1 MERQNN
7 LEDNPTVLEALRNWL
22 GFAGQTEREFEPRQS
37 AEGGKKHLL
46 WLALALFVLGQLMIE
61 FGRQTLLVLA
71 SLFFVCAF
79 ILAALSLINRE
90 KQTQDADEV
99 IQNETEDD
107 VSISVKTAWLVLGL
121 ALAILGGWNYRNGT
135 VNLLAALL
143 WIGSIA
149 SVFYAF
155 YQKRIKERQPFKARL
170 QKILSNRKR
179 LMALLFLIVVVL
191 AFQLG
196 GLKNVPSEMVSSQV
210 EAYYTYDGILSGD
223 TALWFPRNVVS
234 EPLGYYWGALLN
246 LFAGKPLSFTGLK
259 LAYALAGLIAV
270 FFIYKLGSL
279 LFDERS
285 GYLSA
290 LLFGIGF
297 WPILQ
302 ERALLGY
309 GLVLVIFIPATF
321 FLIKSLK
328 EDDFNSLL
336 IATVLTSLGLL
347 TNKIFI
353 FAILANILVT
363 IVYTVKK
370 VKEGQRTEL
379 ALRIGVSIILGV
391 VVALPLVFVIIS
403 NPSGWL
409 APIANQL
416 STQFSSYSASKSLVF
431 FSNLLSALGMV
442 NWSNN
447 NSWVDGIAN
456 RGALDWLSAAF
467 FLFGLA
473 VLIFKD
479 FRKDRSQTIAL
490 LLIFLVMLMPSVLSF
505 SQPQENPS
513 LSRALG
519 AALPV
524 FLIAGR
530 GFGFALEQLPEISPK
545 KANNRRTFVFLL
557 FAAIAIFNNY
567 QLINRV
573 YAENYHRSAWNASE
587 MASVLNENMTGRE
600 GNLQPYLV
608 GYPYWVDARAVAIS
622 MGKPELNLS
631 ILPDDL
637 AQTVNLNANKI
648 FLLHPEDE
656 SSLNQLQS
664 LYPHGFGNLYASR
677 EANKDFYVFI
687 VSQ

>member
-1 MERQNN
+1 M
-7 LEDNPTVLEALRNWL
+7 EALRNWL
-22 GFAGQTEREFEPRQS
+22 GLAVQTEREAEPRQS
-37 AEGGKKHLL
+37 PAVGKKHLL
-46 WLALALFVLGQLMIE
+46 WISLALFILGQLMIE
-61 FGRQTLLVLA
+61 FGRQALLVLA
-71 SLFFVCAF
+71 ILLVACGF
-79 ILAALSLINRE
+79 ILAAFALSNRE
-90 KQTQDADEV
+90 KAEQDPDEV
-99 IQNETEDD
+99 IQYEAEEEL
-107 VSISVKTAWLVLGL
+107 SFSVKTGWLVLGL

-135 VNLLAALL
+135 FNLFSGLL
-143 WIGSIA
+143 WLGSIA

-155 YQKRIKERQPFKARL
+155 YQKRTKDRQSLKSNL
-170 QKILSNRKR
+170 QKIFSNRKR
-179 LMALLFLIVVVL
+179 MMALLFLIVVVL
-191 AFQLG
+191 VFQLG

-210 EAYYTYDGILSGD
+210 EAYYTFDGILSGE

-234 EPLGYYWGALLN
+234 EPFGYYWGALLN
-246 LFAGKPLSFTGLK
+246 LFAGKPISFTGLK
-259 LAYALAGLIAV
+259 VAYALAGLIAV
-270 FFIYKLGSL
+270 FFIYKLGNL
-279 LFDERS
+279 LFDESS

-309 GLVLVIFIPATF
+309 GLVLAIFIPASY
-321 FLIKSLK
+321 FLIKSFK
-328 EDDFNSLL
+328 EDDFNSML

-353 FAILANILVT
+353 FAVLANTLVT
-363 IVYTVKK
+363 IAYTIKK
-370 VKEGQRTEL
+370 VKDGQQTEL
-379 ALRIGVSIILGV
+379 VMRIGMSLILGV
-391 VVALPLVFVIIS
+391 VVALPLVFIIVA
-403 NPSGWL
+403 NPSGWM
-409 APIANQL
+409 APIVNQL
-416 STQFSSYSASKSLVF
+416 SSQFSPHSASNGVVF
-431 FSNLLSALGMV
+431 FSNLIASLGMV

-456 RGALDWLSAAF
+456 RGALDWLSATF
-467 FLFGLA
+467 FLFGFA
-473 VLIFKD
+473 ILIFHD
-479 FRKDRSQTIAL
+479 LRKNRSQTIAL

-530 GFGFALEQLPEISPK
+530 GFGFVLEQLPEISTK
-545 KANNRRTFVFLL
+545 KSNNRRTFVFLL
-557 FAAIAIFNNY
+557 FASIAIFNNY

-573 YAENYHRSAWNASE
+573 YAENYQRSAWNANE
-587 MASVLNENMTGRE
+587 MASVLTDNLAGRE
-600 GNLQPYLV
+600 GNFQAYLV

-631 ILPDDL
+631 ILPEAL
-637 AQTVNLNANKI
+637 AQTVNLNTNKI

-656 SSLNQLQS
+656 GSLNQLQS
-664 LYPHGFGNLYASR
+664 LYPNGFGNLYASR

>member
-7 LEDNPTVLEALRNWL
+7 LEDNPTVLEALRKWL
-22 GFAGQTEREFEPRQS
+22 GLAGQTEREGEPRQS
-37 AEGGKKHLL
+37 PAVGKKHLL
-46 WLALALFVLGQLMIE
+46 WLSLALFILGQLLIE
-61 FGRQTLLVLA
+61 FGRQALLVLA
-71 SLFFVCAF
+71 VLSFVSGF
-79 ILAALSLINRE
+79 ILAAFSLKYRE
-90 KQTQDADEV
+90 NPKQDDDEV
-99 IQNETEDD
+99 IHNETEED
-107 VSISVKTAWLVLGL
+107 VSFSIKTGWLVLGL

-135 VNLLAALL
+135 INLLGGLL
-143 WIGSIA
+143 WICSIA
-149 SVFYAF
+149 SVLTSF
-155 YQKRIKERQPFKARL
+155 YQKRTTDRESFKSRL
-170 QKILSNRKR
+170 QKIISNRKR
-179 LMALLFLIVVVL
+179 MMALLFLIVVVVL
-191 AFQLG
+191 FQLG
-196 GLKNVPSEMVSSQV
+196 GLRNVPSEMISSQV
-210 EAYYTYDGILSGD
+210 EAYYTFDGILAGD
-223 TALWFPRNVVS
+223 AALWFPRNVVS

-246 LFAGKPLSFTGLK
+246 LFAGKPISFTGLK
-259 LAYALAGLIAV
+259 LAYALAGLITV
-270 FFIYKLGSL
+270 FFIYKLGNL

-309 GLVLVIFIPATF
+309 GLVLAIFIPSTY
-321 FLIKSLK
+321 FLIKSFK

-353 FAILANILVT
+353 FAVVANTLVT
-363 IVYTVKK
+363 IVYTIKK
-370 VKEGQRTEL
+370 AKEGWRTEL
-379 ALRIGVSIILGV
+379 ALRIATSLIVGI
-391 VVALPLVFVIIS
+391 VVALPLVFIIIN
-403 NPSGWL
+403 NPAGWI
-409 APIANQL
+409 APIVNQL
-416 STQFSSYSASKSLVF
+416 STQFSSHSASNGVVF
-431 FSNLLSALGMV
+431 FSNLFASLGMV

-473 VLIFKD
+473 ILIFKD
-479 FRKDRSQTIAL
+479 FRKNRSQTIAI

-530 GFGFALEQLPEISPK
+530 GFGFALEQLPENSTK

-557 FAAIAIFNNY
+557 FAAITIINNY

-573 YAENYHRSAWNASE
+573 YAENYQRSAWNASE
-587 MASVLNENMTGRE
+587 MASVLTDNLAGRE
-600 GNLQPYLV
+600 GNLQAYLV

-631 ILPDDL
+631 ILPEAL
-637 AQTVNLNANKI
+637 AQTINLNTNKI

-656 SSLNQLQS
+656 GSLNQLQS
-664 LYPHGFGNLYASR
+664 LYPNGFGNLYASR
-677 EANKDFYVFI
+677 EVGKDFYVFI

>member
-22 GFAGQTEREFEPRQS
+22 CLAVQTERESEPQQS
-37 AEGGKKHLL
+37 AKGGKKHLL
-46 WLALALFVLGQLMIE
+46 WLALALFILGQLMIE
-61 FGRQTLLVLA
+61 FGRQASLVLA
-71 SLFFVCAF
+71 VLFFAGGF
-79 ILAALSLINRE
+79 ILAAFSLRNRE
-90 KQTQDADEV
+90 KPNQDTDEA
-99 IQNETEDD
+99 IPNETEEE
-107 VSISVKTAWLVLGL
+107 VSFSVKTGWLILGL

-135 VNLLAALL
+135 FTLLAVLL
-143 WIGSIA
+143 WLGSIA

-155 YQKRIKERQPFKARL
+155 YQKRTKVRQSFRSSL
-170 QKILSNRKR
+170 QKLFSNRKR
-179 LMALLFLIVVVL
+179 MLALLFLIVVVL

-196 GLKNVPSEMVSSQV
+196 GLKNVPSEMISSQV
-210 EAYYTYDGILSGD
+210 EAYYTFDGILSGE
-223 TALWFPRNVVS
+223 TSLWFPRNVVS
-234 EPLGYYWGALLN
+234 EPLGYYWGALIN
-246 LFAGKPLSFTGLK
+246 LFAGKPISFTGLK
-259 LAYALAGLIAV
+259 LAYALAGLVAV
-270 FFIYKLGSL
+270 FFIYKLGRL

-302 ERALLGY
+302 VRALLGY
-309 GLVLVIFIPATF
+309 GLVLAIFIPATY
-321 FLIKSLK
+321 FLIKSFK
-328 EDDFNSLL
+328 EDDFNSML

-353 FAILANILVT
+353 FAVLANILVT
-363 IVYTVKK
+363 IVFTIKK
-370 VKEGQRTEL
+370 ARERLRTEL
-379 ALRIGVSIILGV
+379 ALRIATSIILGV
-391 VVALPLVFVIIS
+391 VVALPLVFIIIA
-403 NPSGWL
+403 NPAGWI
-409 APIANQL
+409 APIVNQL
-416 STQFSSYSASKSLVF
+416 STEFSTYSASKGVVF
-431 FSNLLSALGMV
+431 FSNLLASLGMV

-447 NSWVDGIAN
+447 SSWVDGIAN
-456 RGALDWLSAAF
+456 RGALDWLSAVF

-473 VLIFKD
+473 ILIFKD
-479 FRKDRSQTIAL
+479 FRNNRSQAIAL

-530 GFGFALEQLPEISPK
+530 GFGFALEQLPENPTK
-545 KANNRRTFVFLL
+545 KANNRRFFVFLL

-573 YAENYHRSAWNASE
+573 YAENYQRSAWNASE
-587 MASVLNENMTGRE
+587 MASVLNDNMAGRE

-631 ILPDDL
+631 ILPEAL
-637 AQTVNLNANKI
+637 GQTINLNANKI

-664 LYPHGFGNLYASR
+664 LYPQGFGNLFASR
-677 EANKDFYVFI
+677 EADKDFYVFI

>member
-22 GFAGQTEREFEPRQS
+22 GLTVQTERDVEPQQS
-37 AEGGKKHLL
+37 PQAGKKHLL
-46 WLALALFVLGQLMIE
+46 WLSLALFILGQLLIE
-61 FGRQTLLVLA
+61 FGRQALLVLA
-71 SLFFVCAF
+71 ILLFVSGF
-79 ILAALSLINRE
+79 ILAAFALSNRE
-90 KQTQDADEV
+90 KQEQDSDEL
-99 IQNETEDD
+99 IQVKAEEE
-107 VSISVKTAWLVLGL
+107 VSFSVKTGWLILGL
-121 ALAILGGWNYRNGT
+121 ALAILGGWNYRNGRIS
-135 VNLLAALL
+135 LLSGLFWL
-143 WIGSIA
+143 GSIA

-155 YQKRIKERQPFKARL
+155 YQKRTKDKESFKSRL

-179 LMALLFLIVVVL
+179 RVGLLFLIVVVL
-191 AFQLG
+191 VFQLG
-196 GLKNVPSEMVSSQV
+196 GLKNVPSEMISSQV
-210 EAYYTYDGILSGD
+210 EAYYTFDGILSGD
-223 TALWFPRNVVS
+223 AALWFPRNVVS
-234 EPLGYYWGALLN
+234 EPLGYYWGALIN
-246 LFAGKPLSFTGLK
+246 LFAGKPISFTGLK

-270 FFIYKLGSL
+270 FFIYKLGKL
-279 LFDERS
+279 LVDERS

-309 GLVLVIFIPATF
+309 GLVLAIFIPACY
-321 FLIKSLK
+321 FLIKSFK
-328 EDDFNSLL
+328 EDDVNSLL

-353 FAILANILVT
+353 FAVLANILVT
-363 IVYTVKK
+363 VVYTIKSA
-370 VKEGQRTEL
+370 KERRRTEL
-379 ALRIGVSIILGV
+379 ALRIGTSIIVGV
-391 VVALPLVFVIIS
+391 VVALPLVFIIIA
-403 NPSGWL
+403 NPAGWL
-409 APIANQL
+409 APIVNQL
-416 STQFSSYSASKSLVF
+416 STQFSPHSASNGLVF
-431 FSNLLSALGMV
+431 FRNLFASLGMV

-447 NSWVDGIAN
+447 SSWVDGIAS
-456 RGALDWLSAAF
+456 RGALDWLSAAL

-473 VLIFKD
+473 ILIFHES
-479 FRKDRSQTIAL
+479 RKNRSQTIAL

-524 FLIAGR
+524 FLISGR
-530 GFGFALEQLPEISPK
+530 GFGFALEQLPENATK
-545 KANNRRTFVFLL
+545 KANNWRTFVFLL
-557 FAAIAIFNNY
+557 FALIAIFNNY

-573 YAENYHRSAWNASE
+573 YADNYQRSAWNASE
-587 MASVLNENMTGRE
+587 MASVLTDNLAGRE
-600 GNLQPYLV
+600 DNLQPYLI

-631 ILPDDL
+631 ILPEAL
-637 AQTVNLNANKI
+637 GQTVDLNTNKI

-664 LYPHGFGNLYASR
+664 LYPQGFGNLYASR